1 MIAPALGYTLTE
13 VFPWML
19 LVCMKQGLSTAISVR
34 IIYATKCKDI
44 QSFST
49 SFDAQSSDSSHSLT
63 DHSLTTG
70 SAGISSYTTSLS
82 VLDKNY
88 QVQGPESSQ
97 CKRSLLRQRLTLHG
111 RLVWNLL
118 CNSVGWSWTHRGS
131 LPSAFQLLWWQVWA
145 IIQSPEHHLWVSF
158 CLHHLARP
166 ATEEHSLVKAASSE
180 PLWSVLGRGIHSQ
193 RASLRKATFQIV
205 HLF

>member
-1 MIAPALGYTLTE
+1 MQRHPS
-13 VFPWML
+13 L
-19 LVCMKQGLSTAISVR
+19 LYQLQCSVIR
-34 IIYATKCKDI
+34 QLPFT
-44 QSFST
+44 
-49 SFDAQSSDSSHSLT
+49 HT

-97 CKRSLLRQRLTLHG
+97 CKRSLLRQGLTLHG

-158 CLHHLARP
+158 CLHHLERP
-166 ATEEHSLVKAASSE
+166 TTEEHSLVKAASSE
-180 PLWSVLGRGIHSQ
+180 PLWSVLGRGIHSF
-193 RASLRKATFQIV
+193 AKGISKECYLSDSTPVLRRFPRPF
-205 HLF
+205 L

>member
-1 MIAPALGYTLTE
+1 MPLNAKTSS
-13 VFPWML
+13 L
-19 LVCMKQGLSTAISVR
+19 LYQLQCSVIR
-34 IIYATKCKDI
+34 QLPFT
-44 QSFST
+44 
-49 SFDAQSSDSSHSLT
+49 HT

-88 QVQGPESSQ
+88 QVQRSESSQ
-97 CKRSLLRQRLTLHG
+97 FKRFFLKPSVCLLRQGLTLHG

-118 CNSVGWSWTHRGS
+118 CNSIGWSWTHRGS
-131 LPSAFQLLWWQVWA
+131 LPSTFQLLWWQVWA

-166 ATEEHSLVKAASSE
+166 AIEEHSLVKAASSE
-180 PLWSVLGRGIHSQ
+180 PLWSVLGRGIHLR
-193 RASLRKATFQIV
+193 RASLRNATFQIV
-205 HLF
+205 HLS